1 VDNSKCKKVDNGG
14 CTEED
19 GGSVKGNPCK
29 NADFEPE
36 CKALDV
42 CQWCDA
48 QSKCKKADAI
58 CESPSGEVDLDLGD
72 EGARFAVR
80 DEGLGGTDPNTVSVA
95 LKYLFEI
102 AEDGETQVGQ
112 SLVDLEF
119 QEFEVKQVVGT
130 FFEGIEARKIS
141 FEASIAEVGKIELD
155 TYIMRSNGTIN
166 TSGGESWVVEPGDVK
181 FNIIISD
188 WSFCSTTNQCGDGNE
203 TGQFLDVAVQVQG
216 NSDSPEQSAED
227 ALLFNLGGGVP
238 LILSKQVVIDDFSV
252 EMPEGFPRVEMT
264 AEGALFVFR
273 FPRFQEYAVYDP
285 IVEYTQATYTTPPS
299 TSPTTTPNTTPPTP
313 SPITTQT
320 TSPTIPPVMSAAP
333 ITAPIPLPPAREP
346 TINDAVTTDGESEQ
360 PAGSSAQGSSVLAS
374 ALASLILA
382 LLA

>member
-1 VDNSKCKKVDNGG
+1 
-14 CTEED
+14 
-19 GGSVKGNPCK
+19 
-29 NADFEPE
+29 
-36 CKALDV
+36 
-42 CQWCDA
+42 
-48 QSKCKKADAI
+48 
-58 CESPSGEVDLDLGD
+58 
-72 EGARFAVR
+72 
-80 DEGLGGTDPNTVSVA
+80 
-95 LKYLFEI
+95 
-102 AEDGETQVGQ
+102 
-112 SLVDLEF
+112 
-119 QEFEVKQVVGT
+119 
-130 FFEGIEARKIS
+130 
-141 FEASIAEVGKIELD
+141 
-155 TYIMRSNGTIN
+155 
-166 TSGGESWVVEPGDVK
+166 VVEPGDVK

-264 AEGALFVFR
+264 AEGPLFVFR
-273 FPRFQEYAVYDP
+273 FPRFQESAEYDP

-333 ITAPIPLPPAREP
+333 ITAPIPLPGAREP
-346 TINDAVTTDGESEQ
+346 TINDAVTTDGESEQPAGSSGESEQ

-382 LLA
+382 LLV